1 MAPPNEQRRP
11 QSFLTRRKVVVEAAI
26 SHLQASDR
34 TLHRLI
40 DRVGPFTLKLHRDR
54 FDLLVRS
61 ILSQQIS
68 TKAARAIRIK
78 LEAQT
83 KGAGITPQAIAR
95 LSEAKLRL
103 AGLSGQKIGYLR
115 DLTAHVQEGRLELGR
130 LHRMPDEEVI
140 AELVAVKGIGE
151 WTAQMFLMFA
161 LGRTD
166 VLPHGDLGLRSSLRE
181 LYRLDDL
188 PNKQQCLELAT
199 PWRPYATIA
208 SWYVWRLSDL
218 KNDPTMDASEYPV

>member
-1 MAPPNEQRRP
+1 MPPK
-11 QSFLTRRKVVVEAAI
+11 SFSTRRGEVIAAATA
-26 SHLQASDR
+26 HLKTGDQ
-34 TLHRLI
+34 TLGRLI

-54 FDLLVRS
+54 YDLLVRS

-68 TKAARAIRIK
+68 TKAARAIRLK
-78 LEAQT
+78 LEGMT
-83 KGAGITPQAIAR
+83 NGAGINPDSISR
-95 LSEAKLRL
+95 LSDAKLRL
-103 AGLSGQKIGYLR
+103 AGLSGQKVNYLR
-115 DLTAHVQEGRLELGR
+115 DLTAHVQDGRLELAR
-130 LHRMPDEEVI
+130 LHRLTDEDAI

-166 VLPHGDLGLRSSLRE
+166 VLPHGDLGLRSALKT
-181 LYRLDDL
+181 LYCLSDL
-188 PNKQQCLELAT
+188 PDKKTCLAIAT

-218 KNDPTMDASEYPV
+218 QNDPEMDASEYPV

>member
-1 MAPPNEQRRP
+1 MHK
-11 QSFLTRRKVVVEAAI
+11 SFLTRRGEVITAATT
-26 SHLQASDR
+26 HLKKSDK
-34 TLHRLI
+34 TLARLI

-68 TKAARAIRIK
+68 TKAARSIRLK
-78 LEAQT
+78 LEGLT
-83 KGAGITPQAIAR
+83 HGAGINPESLTR
-95 LSEAKLRL
+95 LTDVQLRS
-103 AGLSGQKIGYLR
+103 AGLSGQKVSYLR
-115 DLTAHVQEGRLELGR
+115 DLTAHVQDGRLELAR
-130 LHRMPDEEVI
+130 LHRLSDEDAI

-151 WTAQMFLMFA
+151 WTAQMFLMFS

-166 VLPHGDLGLRSSLRE
+166 VLPHGDLGLRASVKT
-181 LYRLDDL
+181 LYRLPDL
-188 PNKQQCLELAT
+188 PDKKTFLTIAT

-218 KNDPTMDASEYPV
+218 QSDPDMDASAYPV